1 MNIIQRN
8 PYRIVG
14 LLVGATAAEQRR
26 QLTRLQRF
34 LEADQ
39 EPEDDFCFPTL
50 GHIHRTL
57 ESVNE
62 ASSKLNLD
70 SDKMSSAL
78 FWFYKGNPITD
89 EPAFD
94 AIKEA
99 DLDQVISIWTKL
111 TSNGEVSQ
119 RNASAYSNL
128 GTLYLSGILEGTNT
142 SEAILEQ
149 GISLKLKFLESSFYK
164 ELQHLAT
171 DEKIY
176 KSTKKELQLL
186 FLNQVQS
193 EVEKSGT
200 VTSNKLLDILTKQE
214 FSAKEDFLKGFVQK
228 PIEQIEK
235 KVEEAK
241 TKRKANKANAVNI
254 GKALFEQT
262 SENLKQL
269 KSILGTSNLKFSSI
283 SDKVSDEI
291 LQCGIDYFSHY
302 KDSST
307 DPGSASMDLFR
318 KAKTLAIGNIAKQ
331 RCQENTENLQEWIDD
346 KPERDKQAR
355 ILGDFERLKNLI
367 DEYEGRNETVSNA
380 RQLLASARPYLNNV
394 KNVLGSTDEL
404 YLGLSSRIASDAQGM
419 CVSEINKLQ
428 ERFSNTYDNATKLAA
443 ILLLKERVNEAWE
456 VTTTIGSM
464 DLRQDFR
471 TRYSQNRTSLSNLK
485 TQLAAVNTG
494 GRSSGG
500 SSGSSGCYIATMAY
514 GDYDH
519 PQVMILR
526 QFRDDVLDKSA
537 FGKWFIKTYYHYSP
551 KLVERLKNQ
560 KTVNILIRKA
570 LNQFIKLIK

>member
-1 MNIIQRN
+1 MNIIQNN
-8 PYRIVG
+8 PYRILG
-14 LLVGATAAEQRR
+14 LLVGASALKLNRHR
-26 QLTRLQRF
+26 TRLPNYISSCTEIP
-34 LEADQ
+34 LEFTENSFEVLGTINLTEQSIAD
-39 EPEDDFCFPTL
+39 
-50 GHIHRTL
+50 
-57 ESVNE
+57 

-70 SDKMSSAL
+70 SDKMSAAL

-99 DLDQVISIWTKL
+99 DLDQVINIWTKL

-142 SEAILEQ
+142 NEAILEQ
-149 GISLKLKFLESSFYK
+149 GISLKLKFLESDFIK
-164 ELQHLAT
+164 DFKALAT
-171 DEKIY
+171 DETY
-176 KSTKKELQLL
+176 KTTKKELQLL

-291 LQCGIDYFSHY
+291 LQCCIDYFNDSQE
-302 KDSST
+302 KDNNSDYAETSIK
-307 DPGSASMDLFR
+307 L
-318 KAKTLAIGNIAKQ
+318 AKQ
-331 RCQENTENLQEWIDD
+331 
-346 KPERDKQAR
+346 A
-355 ILGDFERLKNLI
+355 
-367 DEYEGRNETVSNA
+367 ET
-380 RQLLASARPYLNNV
+380 L
-394 KNVLGSTDEL
+394 
-404 YLGLSSRIASDAQGM
+404 
-419 CVSEINKLQ
+419 
-428 ERFSNTYDNATKLAA
+428 
-443 ILLLKERVNEAWE
+443 
-456 VTTTIGSM
+456 
-464 DLRQDFR
+464 
-471 TRYSQNRTSLSNLK
+471 
-485 TQLAAVNTG
+485 
-494 GRSSGG
+494 
-500 SSGSSGCYIATMAY
+500 
-514 GDYDH
+514 
-519 PQVMILR
+519 
-526 QFRDDVLDKSA
+526 A
-537 FGKWFIKTYYHYSP
+537 FGKLIKDRVKDTIET
-551 KLVERLKNQ
+551 LVEMKDIEISQAIQALQSVKDAYETNKEEINAKVRSMHLGYNQTLDWGKVEKMIENSLNWNKVVELIQNVIPTQNIDKIKNVNNQTTLNQYKSLVTFVMSKLNYSQ
-560 KTVNILIRKA
+560 KNKVRYISYWEAQGGVAMPTTGDIEKIPDWIKWVAGIVIFFILIKA
-570 LNQFIKLIK
+570 CN